1 MVGQLTVI
9 GCSQEA
15 SKDVKVGRWQRPLEL
30 LTTTLSH
37 QGLQLDFR
45 AGSLVVKSC
54 SLGRHWVKALKV
66 LHSTRTRCPS
76 AFDVEKAWLG
86 EMSLGCLAS
95 SRSVAFEP
103 MLWQRAAAFMEE
115 ICGNQLQ
122 LLGTTFDA
130 AVGAL
135 GSRAWNEALL
145 CLSTACEKGLSRR
158 VIAINSAIRTASS
171 GSFSWPWCVAL
182 IDEADIY
189 GWTSAIS
196 GCILSS
202 CWERAEEMALQLRV
216 VSLQPG
222 LITSNAIMGARDGE
236 TSASPW
242 EVCIQHMHAQCDAVT
257 CSSLSTA
264 GTAARQWDF
273 AIHVLHLMQNRRVL
287 LDGISWSAN
296 VAALASGRQWQT
308 SLKVAAKTVSAWDGI
323 SSAVGSTILGA
334 CSEPWQAAMRVWT
347 WTADAN
353 LEPDA
358 SDCRSAFLR
367 SLSKNWELSL
377 AFSLGQN
384 EVLKQASAAESIPH
398 LQLGIILG
406 RKYLNQGCP
415 F

>member
-15 SKDVKVGRWQRPLEL
+15 SKDVRVGRWQRPLEL

-54 SLGRHWVKALKV
+54 TLGRHWVKALKV

-76 AFDVEKAWLG
+76 AFDVVLCSAALDACGKGLAWRNVLG
-86 EMSLGCLAS
+86 VFGIISQCGLRANVITCNAAIS
-95 SRSVAFEP
+95 CFQHTK
-103 MLWQRAAAFMEE
+103 LWQHAAAFIEE
-115 ICGNQLQ
+115 ICGNHLQ

-158 VIAINSAIRTASS
+158 VIATNSAIRTASS
-171 GSFSWPWCVAL
+171 GSLSWPWCVAL

-196 GCILSS
+196 GCMVSS
-202 CWERAEEMALQLRV
+202 CWERAGELALQLRV

-222 LITSNAIMGARDGE
+222 LITSNAIMGARDRE

-242 EVCIQHMHAQCDAVT
+242 EVCIQHMHAQCDAPW
-257 CSSLSTA
+257 CS
-264 GTAARQWDF
+264 
-273 AIHVLHLMQNRRVL
+273 
-287 LDGISWSAN
+287 
-296 VAALASGRQWQT
+296 
-308 SLKVAAKTVSAWDGI
+308 
-323 SSAVGSTILGA
+323 
-334 CSEPWQAAMRVWT
+334 
-347 WTADAN
+347 
-353 LEPDA
+353 
-358 SDCRSAFLR
+358 
-367 SLSKNWELSL
+367 
-377 AFSLGQN
+377 
-384 EVLKQASAAESIPH
+384 
-398 LQLGIILG
+398 
-406 RKYLNQGCP
+406 
-415 F
+415 